1 MRLKLLTESYRV
13 EDGES
18 WLKLVARVSAWSN
31 HIIIMISIAKMNT
44 INRTNLDCC
53 TQDCYILKLSGNYI
67 VHSVITL
74 IIM

>member
-18 WLKLVARVSAWSN
+18 WLKLVARVSAWCN

-44 INRTNLDCC
+44 INRTNWFFCD
-53 TQDCYILKLSGNYI
+53 
-67 VHSVITL
+67 SVNATSSAGCRWIAL
-74 IIM
+74 VVAG